1 MNQENRKNSAPG
13 ATERSKIDWDLVL
26 RRLKT
31 FVLGEKELGKAERLV
46 ENENVWRKLPP
57 DKAIEW
63 VEVAQAMGKHE
74 LSLRIIEW
82 VLKEHPHYLP
92 AWEAKTK
99 LLEFLIARSSDA
111 SPAADDFNLE
121 AYFDSPARDGI
132 SKPFD
137 EFRTFASY
145 VANYMEIFKGREDCF
160 ARQWVDRERG
170 VQGYTPVRR
179 PLSEQDVVDHLRCK
193 HTYGIYLLHHD
204 NTVSLG
210 VIDVDCRS
218 DFLKGKIS
226 QEDRKLFKQENAYL
240 LRRLPETA
248 ASRGIP
254 CFVEFSGGKG
264 YHFWFSFSEPV
275 PASIVRKVL
284 IPIAESF
291 SRDLRCFK
299 LEVFP
304 KQDRATGKGFGNL
317 VKLPLGVHRVTGKQ
331 SFFIGEKDRSLNAQ
345 LAWLLK
351 VPRIPPGSI
360 ESCALAAARE
370 ITVHPKDEKWAEAY
384 PELAALSSRCN
395 VLGQLIHDCRT
406 GRSITVR
413 EEKVLLGTIT
423 FLPRGRLLLHYLLK
437 HLPDYNPHLL
447 DYKMSRVRGTPL
459 GCRTIHRLLDVVGD
473 FCIFENSSDYSHPL
487 LHVPQWQEEGKDRSP
502 VCARVTNLQD
512 ALNFLRTAILAVE
525 RFLPKQEDSER

>member
-63 VEVAQAMGKHE
+63 AEVAQAMGKHE

-82 VLKEHPHYLP
+82 VLREHPHYLP

-121 AYFDSPARDGI
+121 AYFDSPSRDGI

-193 HTYGIYLLHHD
+193 HTYGI
-204 NTVSLG
+204 
-210 VIDVDCRS
+210 
-218 DFLKGKIS
+218 
-226 QEDRKLFKQENAYL
+226 
-240 LRRLPETA
+240 
-248 ASRGIP
+248 
-254 CFVEFSGGKG
+254 
-264 YHFWFSFSEPV
+264 
-275 PASIVRKVL
+275 
-284 IPIAESF
+284 
-291 SRDLRCFK
+291 
-299 LEVFP
+299 
-304 KQDRATGKGFGNL
+304 
-317 VKLPLGVHRVTGKQ
+317 
-331 SFFIGEKDRSLNAQ
+331 
-345 LAWLLK
+345 
-351 VPRIPPGSI
+351 
-360 ESCALAAARE
+360 
-370 ITVHPKDEKWAEAY
+370 
-384 PELAALSSRCN
+384 
-395 VLGQLIHDCRT
+395 
-406 GRSITVR
+406 
-413 EEKVLLGTIT
+413 
-423 FLPRGRLLLHYLLK
+423 
-437 HLPDYNPHLL
+437 
-447 DYKMSRVRGTPL
+447 
-459 GCRTIHRLLDVVGD
+459 
-473 FCIFENSSDYSHPL
+473 
-487 LHVPQWQEEGKDRSP
+487 
-502 VCARVTNLQD
+502 
-512 ALNFLRTAILAVE
+512 
-525 RFLPKQEDSER
+525 